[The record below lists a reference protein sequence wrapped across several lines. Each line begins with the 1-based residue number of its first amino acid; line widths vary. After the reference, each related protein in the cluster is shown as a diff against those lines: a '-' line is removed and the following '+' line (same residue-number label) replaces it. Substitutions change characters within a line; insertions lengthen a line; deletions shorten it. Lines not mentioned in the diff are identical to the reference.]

1 MAKEAIVTEA
11 RILPPDREKNR
22 YGNEMQVRLN
32 GGEWKRIFE
41 YYSNELTFSTSEF
54 IGKTEE
60 ECYEIR
66 HKRDVSYI
74 QS

>member
-11 RILPPDREKNR
+11 RILPPDREKDR

-41 YYSNELTFSTSEF
+41 YYPNELTFSTSEF

-66 HKRDVSYI
+66 HNRDVAYI